1 MSEIDKF
8 NAEDYGENFDFGF
21 NTVDETEVENYE
33 TEIKNRVAVEGTAID
48 TSALENKIDTSIKL
62 IDQLIELRQ
71 GDDSQMDILRKKHKE
86 DLLKVEKMIMPLLY
100 NLMKNPE
107 DIYIKWPNRK
117 EIIQKQISKI
127 VTITRGQ

>member
-1 MSEIDKF
+1 MSDEF
-8 NAEDYGENFDFGF
+8 NINDYAESMDFGF
-21 NTVDETEVENYE
+21 NIVDEAEVENYE
-33 TEIKNRVAVEGTAID
+33 TEIKNRVAVEGTTVD

-62 IDQLIELRQ
+62 IDQLVEMRK
-71 GDDSQMDILRKKHKE
+71 GDETQIDILKKEHKG
-86 DLLKVEKMIMPLLY
+86 DMLKVEKMIMPLLY

-127 VTITRGQ
+127 VAVTRK